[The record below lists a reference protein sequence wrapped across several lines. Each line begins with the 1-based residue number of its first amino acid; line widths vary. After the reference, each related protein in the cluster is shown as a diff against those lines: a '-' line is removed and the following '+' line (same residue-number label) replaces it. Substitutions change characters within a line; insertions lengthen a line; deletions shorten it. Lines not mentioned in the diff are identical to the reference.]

1 MKDLVCKILYILFF
15 RQRAARDH
23 GLAVVLLQV
32 LLENLDIQHSRFVQ
46 EESFLLQHNVR
57 RYKQNF
63 QVRLNDIYG
72 NLQTNKK
79 KSPLSQIFVLNLGNI
94 QC

>member
-1 MKDLVCKILYILFF
+1 MFVKNILFVFFFHFF

-23 GLAVVLLQV
+23 DLAVVLLQV

-46 EESFLLQHNVR
+46 EESFLMQHNIR

-63 QVRLNDIYG
+63 QVCLNE
-72 NLQTNKK
+72 L
-79 KSPLSQIFVLNLGNI
+79 
-94 QC
+94 